1 MKTPELS
8 TDKTECR
15 SICLLGGDCESL
27 IWFIILGLP
36 RRQAHASDKILAATS
51 AAATLQKQQLI
62 NNRIHFIYRTNANRL
77 TSKKTKKKKKERN
90 KRRKLYL
97 HAFIKPPMWIRDWVP
112 DWIRIG
118 IGIFLAAALALV
130 HLTEQNVRR
139 DICALGSH
147 LFSSALRCFSRFQW
161 LYLGR
166 VNEICLYLKPFGRC
180 VSVDFN

>member
-77 TSKKTKKKKKERN
+77 TSKKTKKKREKQKTKTVSACIYKASDVDTGLGSR
-90 KRRKLYL
+90 LDS
-97 HAFIKPPMWIRDWVP
+97 DW
-112 DWIRIG
+112 DWNLLGRCFGFGSLDWTKCTPRYMCVG
-118 IGIFLAAALALV
+118 ISSLLLRLALFFQIPV
-130 HLTEQNVRR
+130 
-139 DICALGSH
+139 ALSW
-147 LFSSALRCFSRFQW
+147 AR
-161 LYLGR
+161 
-166 VNEICLYLKPFGRC
+166 
-180 VSVDFN
+180 

>member
-77 TSKKTKKKKKERN
+77 TSKKSKKIC
-90 KRRKLYL
+90 
-97 HAFIKPPMWIRDWVP
+97 IKNIIIIEILNWIVKS
-112 DWIRIG
+112 
-118 IGIFLAAALALV
+118 
-130 HLTEQNVRR
+130 
-139 DICALGSH
+139 GS
-147 LFSSALRCFSRFQW
+147 
-161 LYLGR
+161 
-166 VNEICLYLKPFGRC
+166 
-180 VSVDFN
+180 